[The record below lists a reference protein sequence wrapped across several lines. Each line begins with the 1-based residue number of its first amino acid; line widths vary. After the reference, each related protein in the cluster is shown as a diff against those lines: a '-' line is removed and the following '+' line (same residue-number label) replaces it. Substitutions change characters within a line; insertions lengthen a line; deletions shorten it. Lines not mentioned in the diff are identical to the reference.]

1 MKSDSNKYR
10 KSCISC
16 GDTITLWTF
25 QPLDA
30 IRSAWSSGVPYRC
43 VPALAT
49 YGGLAKLPESLNAC
63 YQNAENELTTFKQCY
78 RWIAGKMSESGCGKP
93 SWVDEGSYPIWAWA
107 KWTDNDGIGHSKP
120 DLRYMAFR
128 SEKNI
133 SGNAMIE
140 LSINRHNA
148 LLSNF
153 DLWHLPLNGIAI
165 DDDYDVDGTDAT
177 KSDIISTWDSC
188 LVPSDM
194 PFDNMPSWTQAC
206 IWEISEN
213 CVKSI
218 TSLN

>member
-1 MKSDSNKYR
+1 MSFNDCRNKVTGA
-10 KSCISC
+10 IE
-16 GDTITLWTF
+16 LWTF
-25 QPLDA
+25 QPIAPVL
-30 IRSAWSSGVPYRC
+30 SAWHAGYPYRC
-43 VPALAT
+43 LPDIAT
-49 YGGLAKLPESLNAC
+49 YGGLMIGSCDSSDTNSHSNA
-63 YQNAENELTTFKQCY
+63 YDDGNLDTFKRCY
-78 RWIAGKMSESGCGKP
+78 RWIAGKMSENGIEKP

-148 LLSNF
+148 LLSDF